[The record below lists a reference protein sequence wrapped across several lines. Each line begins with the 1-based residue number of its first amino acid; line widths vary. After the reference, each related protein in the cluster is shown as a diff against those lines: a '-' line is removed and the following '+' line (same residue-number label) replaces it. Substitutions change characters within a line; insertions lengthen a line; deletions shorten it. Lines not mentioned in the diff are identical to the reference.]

1 MKKNLFLL
9 VLTSILVVSWV
20 SVCFAQQ
27 KSAPVYNWRLQST
40 YPVTSPFYK
49 DVTTALV
56 KKIEESSGGRF
67 KITMYPAGQ
76 LVPPGDVL
84 DALGRGVFEMTAA
97 TGFYW
102 GGILPEANIE
112 FGLPMMWKDRFE
124 MMTAFW
130 ERGLLDLFREAYAER
145 RVHYLNV
152 VPYGPLT
159 INSRVAIRSVAELR
173 KLKVRVYGQ
182 YAKHMEKLGVKT
194 VAIPYGEVYSAL
206 ASGVID
212 ASITGKA
219 EYEDMRFHEVAP
231 YMHFPPVGG
240 IIGLHW
246 MINKKVWDSLPSDMK
261 HLLDLC
267 GYWGAS
273 FAARLTKDLDDNIEL
288 RLPKLGAKAIH
299 FSDKDVAE
307 MQAAAEKLWDE
318 VAAMNPRCGKMIQII
333 RDYLKFKGQLQ

>member
-1 MKKNLFLL
+1 MIRKA
-9 VLTSILVVSWV
+9 VVSV
-20 SVCFAQQ
+20 VAMAMVVGFAGSSFGQ
-27 KSAPVYNWRLQST
+27 KTYNWRLQST

-49 DVTTALV
+49 DVTTRLV
-56 KKIEESSGGRF
+56 KCIEENTGGRV
-67 KITMYPAGQ
+67 KITMFPAGQ

-97 TGFYW
+97 TAFYW

-112 FGLPMMWKDRFE
+112 FGLPMMWRDRYE
-124 MMTAFW
+124 LETAFW
-130 ERGLLDLFREAYAER
+130 EKGLLELFREAYAER

-159 INSRVAIRSVAELR
+159 INSRVPIKDLAQLR
-173 KLKVRVYGQ
+173 KMKVRVYGT

-212 ASITGKA
+212 AAITGMA
-219 EYEDMRFHEVAP
+219 EYEDMRFNEVAP

-240 IIGLHW
+240 IIALHW
-246 MINKKVWDSLPSDMK
+246 LISKKAWDALPDDLK
-261 HLLDLC
+261 RPIDLC

-273 FAARLTKDLDDNIEL
+273 FAARFTKDLDDTVQM
-288 RLPKLGAKAIH
+288 RLPKIGAKAVH
-299 FSDKDVAE
+299 LPEKDVAE
-307 MQAAAEKLWDE
+307 MQKVADQIWDE
-318 VAAMNPRCGKMIQII
+318 VAAANPRSAKMIGII
-333 RDYLKFKGQLQ
+333 REYLKSKGRLQ

>member
-1 MKKNLFLL
+1 MMIRK
-9 VLTSILVVSWV
+9 IVVSV
-20 SVCFAQQ
+20 LALSMVMSVAGSSFAQ
-27 KSAPVYNWRLQST
+27 KPSTHTWRLQST

-49 DVTTALV
+49 DVTTRLV
-56 KKIEESSGGRF
+56 KCIDESTGGRV
-67 KITMYPAGQ
+67 KITMFPAGQ

-112 FGLPMMWKDRFE
+112 FGLPMMWRDRYE
-124 MMTAFW
+124 METAFW
-130 ERGLLDLFREAYAER
+130 EKGLLELLREAYAER

-159 INSRVAIRSVAELR
+159 INSRVPIKDLAQLR
-173 KLKVRVYGQ
+173 KMKVRVYGP

-194 VAIPYGEVYSAL
+194 VAIPYGEVSSAL

-212 ASITGKA
+212 AAITGKA
-219 EYEDMRFHEVAP
+219 EYEDMRFNEVAK

-240 IIGLHW
+240 IIALHW
-246 MINKKVWDSLPSDMK
+246 LINKKTWDALPDDLK
-261 HLLDLC
+261 RPIDLC

-273 FAARLTKDLDDNIEL
+273 FAARFTKDLDDAIEM
-288 RLPKLGAKAIH
+288 RLPKIGATAVH
-299 FSDKDVAE
+299 LPEKDIAE
-307 MQAAAEKLWDE
+307 MQEAANKIWDE
-318 VAAMNPRCGKMIQII
+318 VAAANPRSAKMISII
-333 RDYLKFKGQLQ
+333 REYLKTKGHLK

>member
-1 MKKNLFLL
+1 MLRRI
-9 VLTSILVVSWV
+9 VVLVVALSMV
-20 SVCFAQQ
+20 MSIGGSSFAQ
-27 KSAPVYNWRLQST
+27 STYNWRLQST

-49 DVTTALV
+49 DVTTKLV
-56 KKIEESSGGRF
+56 QCIQENTGGRV
-67 KITMYPAGQ
+67 KITMFPAGQ

-112 FGLPMMWKDRFE
+112 FGLPMMWRDRYE
-124 MMTAFW
+124 METAFW
-130 ERGLLDLFREAYAER
+130 EKGLLNLFREAYAER

-159 INSRVAIRSVAELR
+159 INSRVPIKDLAQLR
-173 KLKVRVYGQ
+173 KMKVRVYGT

-206 ASGVID
+206 SSGVID
-212 ASITGKA
+212 AAITGMA
-219 EYEDMRFHEVAP
+219 EYEDMRFNEVAP

-246 MINKKVWDSLPSDMK
+246 LINKKTWDGLPDEVK
-261 HLLDLC
+261 RPIDQC
-267 GYWGAS
+267 GYSGAS
-273 FAARLTKDLDDNIEL
+273 FAARFTKDLDDTVKS
-288 RLPKLGAKAIH
+288 RLPKIGAHAVQLP
-299 FSDKDVAE
+299 DKDVAE
-307 MQAAAEKLWDE
+307 MQEAANQIWDE
-318 VAAMNPRCGKMIQII
+318 VAKANPRSAKMVGII
-333 RDYLKFKGQLQ
+333 REYLKTKGHLK